1 MSLGADRPWF
11 CLSGGSERFGSRG
24 YRAAQ
29 LEAGIVA
36 GRTYLGAYA
45 YRSGTTA
52 LTFYDDAVTEFFS
65 PDAAGES
72 FMLVVALSES
82 PRLRAG
88 RSGT

>member
-1 MSLGADRPWF
+1 MADLPKILDSLGA
-11 CLSGGSERFGSRG
+11 RG

-45 YRSGTTA
+45 HRFGATG
-52 LTFYDDAVTEFFS
+52 LTFYDDAVAEFFS

-72 FMLVVALSES
+72 CVLVTAIGES
-82 PRLRAG
+82 PRLRGA
-88 RSGT
+88 